1 MIYLQI
7 IWEAIK
13 ANIIGVIIGL
23 VGLIATITLFLPK
36 NSRLYKIL
44 NFLSKK

>member
-13 ANIIGVIIGL
+13 ANMIGVMIGL
-23 VGLIATITLFLPK
+23 VGLMATITLFLPK